1 MQLLQIVN
9 GGNNPPFRAKN
20 KKKKSKGLI
29 GRILGFFFFFFR
41 DPHLVSGYNRKHR
54 MIEIKVLKGV
64 SLVPEQIYPC
74 GDILSQ

>member
-1 MQLLQIVN
+1 MNTIS
-9 GGNNPPFRAKN
+9 GITFFWDTSSDR
-20 KKKKSKGLI
+20 
-29 GRILGFFFFFFR
+29 GFHTSEGSPDIFFFFFR